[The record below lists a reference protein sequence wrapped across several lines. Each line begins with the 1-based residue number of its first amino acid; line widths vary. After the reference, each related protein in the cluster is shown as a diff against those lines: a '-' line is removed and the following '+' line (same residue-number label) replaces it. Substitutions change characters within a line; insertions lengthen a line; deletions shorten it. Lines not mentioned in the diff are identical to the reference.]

1 MKLKINREIENKFY
15 IGFFLFIGLCFAVF
29 FTSRLWMYDDNPIMQ
44 TPYNMEITG
53 LDQTNLVL
61 QKWEYN
67 PNEQLMEVMLKTKHV
82 GTDQVRPTFS
92 FAAKEKDSKEIFPV
106 KVVYK
111 DEETVVLQ
119 IKKVPE
125 TYRYIGLFVRENR
138 DPKIIENEINNT
150 LSEGTGTLY
159 PDAAQVKSSWPKP
172 KETIVIGDYRKI
184 KLNKELKN
192 NSTLAYKKE
201 QIMLEI
207 EQVKKEIVII
217 QNERIP
223 LQEQLI
229 SSIKEEIK
237 TLKSE
242 MKYKT
247 EEEKQEAYTKIVSQQ
262 EAIKKA
268 EKQQQ
273 DYLTEVKQLQEK
285 EAKLYEKLNDVESKA
300 AAVNDKKEIKSAIK
314 LTKNE
319 VETGGFEEGIELK

>member
-1 MKLKINREIENKFY
+1 
-15 IGFFLFIGLCFAVF
+15 
-29 FTSRLWMYDDNPIMQ
+29 MQ

-150 LSEGTGTLY
+150 LSEGTGTLD

-319 VETGGFEEGIELK
+319 VENGGFEEGIELK

>member
-1 MKLKINREIENKFY
+1 
-15 IGFFLFIGLCFAVF
+15 
-29 FTSRLWMYDDNPIMQ
+29 MQ

-67 PNEQLMEVMLKTKHV
+67 PKEQLMEVMLKTKHV

-150 LSEGTGTLY
+150 LSEGTGTLD

-262 EAIKKA
+262 EAIRKA

-319 VETGGFEEGIELK
+319 VENGGFEEGIELK